1 MIGASGTG
9 KSQRAVIIANEMDT
23 SYIIDDGLFI
33 RDDRIVAGQSAK
45 AEDTKV
51 AAVRTALFIEEDHA
65 SGVRRAI
72 ENEEPDRIL
81 ILATSER
88 MVERICQQLQL
99 PSPGVYLPIED
110 VVPEGEIRA
119 ALDARRRYGRHV
131 VPVPT
136 LEIKK
141 TFVGLVINPLRLL
154 YGGGRLRR
162 SLMIEKSLVRPP
174 FTSMGR
180 FFISD
185 RVMMQIAEHS
195 VAELPGIVALSPP
208 VIVMHDGQVSISVT
222 CRVHNEVLSSCFLN
236 QVQKIIANDVVEMT
250 SIEVSA
256 VNVCVTEIETR
267 QPEGDE
273 VAKGRR

>member
-1 MIGASGTG
+1 MDTVALIGASGTG

-23 SYIIDDGLFI
+23 PHIIDDGLFI
-33 RDDRIVAGQSAK
+33 RNDQIVAGHSAK
-45 AEDTKV
+45 AEATKM
-51 AAVRTALFIEEDHA
+51 AAVRRALFVNPDHA
-65 SGVRRAI
+65 SEVRRAI
-72 ENEEPDRIL
+72 AREDPDRVL

-88 MVERICQQLQL
+88 MAEQICSQLGL
-99 PSPGVYLPIED
+99 PVPGTHLFIED
-110 VVPEGEIRA
+110 VVPESEIRA

-154 YGGGRLRR
+154 YGGGRVRR

-185 RVMMQIAEHS
+185 RVMMQIAEHA
-195 VAELPGIVALSPP
+195 VAETPGVETLSPP
-208 VIVMHDGQVSISVT
+208 VMSMDNGQVSISVT
-222 CRVHNEVLSSCFLN
+222 CRVQGQALSNALLRG
-236 QVQKIIANDVVEMT
+236 VQKTIADDVERMT

-256 VNVCVTEIETR
+256 VNICITEIEMSGPGR
-267 QPEGDE
+267 DE
-273 VAKGRR
+273 K